1 VLGGLSC
8 NGTGGYIRSK
18 WLSIAYSTL
27 RLNKL
32 VGDSLENTLTA
43 RAWLSSVERLAL
55 MNGLQ
60 ASFTEA
66 WLDRKDE

>member
-1 VLGGLSC
+1 MGGDSC
-8 NGTGGYIRSK
+8 YGTGGYIRSK

-55 MNGLQ
+55 Y
-60 ASFTEA
+60 E
-66 WLDRKDE
+66 WLTS